1 MKDFA
6 FVAVIT
12 DDGAKLGMAIENVS
26 GHANF
31 LGAPE
36 FQTYSEAQDR
46 AEELNTNMGL
56 TESEAWKIVASTL
69 R

>member
-36 FQTYSEAQDR
+36 FQTYS
-46 AEELNTNMGL
+46 
-56 TESEAWKIVASTL
+56 
-69 R
+69 